1 MNTNLIKCIVVLSAV
16 ALLLGC
22 DSKTT
27 NLKIEMAQRE
37 RIIERL
43 ESENKR
49 LIIKQS
55 PLHLLQKTGIQKP
68 NQAPKMDV
76 DRGFQVVEIF
86 MKQADNVD
94 SYENYEFI
102 GTLVK
107 NIDPL
112 DNKRNI
118 ELLQL
123 ICREYTPTDYKY
135 GGLACEKLRLY
146 EMALLPEIER
156 ETMSRGPSPLLKL
169 FE

>member
-1 MNTNLIKCIVVLSAV
+1 MNLIKSIVILSAV

-37 RIIERL
+37 RAIERL
-43 ESENKR
+43 EAESKR

-55 PLHLLQKTGIQKP
+55 PLPLLQKVRIQKP
-68 NQAPKMDV
+68 NEVSKMDV
-76 DRGFQVVEIF
+76 NRGFQVVETF

-107 NIDPL
+107 NIDAL

-135 GGLACEKLRLY
+135 SGLACEKLRLY
-146 EMALLPEIER
+146 EMALFPEIKR